1 MHRSLL
7 PFTWWKFIGAA
18 LAQTGKKV
26 ILIKAH
32 HSASQFHHSSQIC
45 SFHPSLHRFLKSYR
59 ILCLPWSILL
69 LHTGVKPVLKAWQ
82 NNLSLSSL
90 EDRLTFSSAS
100 LYPAASSTA
109 YFKSWRHNSHPW
121 KRGRHKI
128 VWNSHWNL
136 NFLLLST
143 FTLQWSHTRKKLLN
157 LGPRTFPSSKLKV
170 YKLDSWFPINSKMTL
185 SRKQLVAKT
194 SLWKA
199 RNFKSSDE
207 ILFSES
213 TIDLK
218 DYPISR
224 SPGKHQKKVPS
235 KHFWVVFIHWFQ
247 ERSHGHL
254 PDMFLYHTL
263 LYNWDLPGTFQVST
277 RWQN

>member
-1 MHRSLL
+1 MKTGLPFLQLLFTQLLATLHILNPEGTTPTPGRGGDTKLYETGTEILISSYCPLL
-7 PFTWWKFIGAA
+7 PYSE
-18 LAQTGKKV
+18 V
-26 ILIKAH
+26 IQEK
-32 HSASQFHHSSQIC
+32 
-45 SFHPSLHRFLKSYR
+45 
-59 ILCLPWSILL
+59 
-69 LHTGVKPVLKAWQ
+69 
-82 NNLSLSSL
+82 
-90 EDRLTFSSAS
+90 
-100 LYPAASSTA
+100 
-109 YFKSWRHNSHPW
+109 
-121 KRGRHKI
+121 
-128 VWNSHWNL
+128 
-136 NFLLLST
+136 
-143 FTLQWSHTRKKLLN
+143 N
-157 LGPRTFPSSKLKV
+157 LGPRTFPSGKLKV

-235 KHFWVVFIHWFQ
+235 KHFWVLFIHWFQ
-247 ERSHGHL
+247 ARGRGHL

-263 LYNWDLPGTFQVST
+263 LYN
-277 RWQN
+277 